1 MTMGERIAHKRK
13 ELGLSQEALGAEL
26 GVSRQSIYKWESG
39 AAVPEVDKLVAL
51 SRLFGVPVGWLLG
64 VEGPA
69 PEADAPAPEALT
81 EAQLRMVEEIASRYA
96 AALPRPLSRR
106 RRLGVKLAAA
116 GAAVCLAAGLGSLA
130 ARLERMDRQYQ
141 DLQNDMARL
150 ESSVNG
156 QIGSMAG
163 RVEEI
168 LKDQNSLLADYGAEL
183 VSANLEENR
192 GVFSVWAVPRT
203 YTEGMTVQFSADN
216 GTGGIQNVQA
226 QSAPG
231 GGFTGTLACRLTD
244 RIAISVVFTDTGG
257 TRSTQ
262 LLEEFQGLYSASLPA
277 ADIDSDGAGGLLGLR
292 VEEDLA
298 ILPEVLVT
306 VWPKASGETA
316 HPALGRAELAE
327 IRVGL
332 FRNQIL
338 LTWLEDL
345 EDGTFRLPAGR
356 QAALTKE
363 TDTLQF
369 AAVVTDEYGRQAVY
383 ADIPCIVSAGEL
395 TWPSAADLSD
405 HDPAHWQY

>member
-1 MTMGERIAHKRK
+1 MTMGERIAQKRK
-13 ELGLSQEALGAEL
+13 ELGLSQEALGEQL

-69 PEADAPAPEALT
+69 PASDGPEPEELT

-96 AALPRPLSRR
+96 AALPKPLSRR

-141 DLQNDMARL
+141 DLQNDVARL

-168 LKDQNSLLADYGAEL
+168 LKAQNSLLADYGAEL
-183 VSANLEENR
+183 FSADLEENR
-192 GVFSVWAVPRT
+192 GVFSVRAVPRT
-203 YTEGMTVQFSADN
+203 YTQGMTVQFSIDN
-216 GTGGIQNVQA
+216 GTGGVQTVRG

-231 GGFTGTLACRLTD
+231 GGFTAALACRLTD
-244 RIAISVVFTDTGG
+244 AITISAVLTDDAG

-277 ADIDSDGAGGLLGLR
+277 VEIYGG
-292 VEEDLA
+292 EDLPGLKA
-298 ILPEVLVT
+298 DESGLVTLPEVTVT
-306 VWPKASGETA
+306 VRPRASRETPEA
-316 HPALGRAELAE
+316 ALGQSELASV
-327 IRVGL
+327 RVGL
-332 FRNQIL
+332 FRDQAL
-338 LTWLEDL
+338 LAWLEDL
-345 EDGTFRLPAGR
+345 GDGTFRLPAGR
-356 QAALTKE
+356 QAALTGE

-369 AAVVTDEYGRQAVY
+369 AAVVTDAYGRQAVY
-383 ADIPCIVSAGEL
+383 ADIPCILSAGEL
-395 TWPSAADLSD
+395 TWPAVSDLSG
-405 HDPAHWQY
+405 HDPANWQY

>member
-1 MTMGERIAHKRK
+1 MTMGERIAQKRR
-13 ELGLSQEALGAEL
+13 ELRLSQEALGEQL

-69 PEADAPAPEALT
+69 PASDGPAPEELT

-96 AALPRPLSRR
+96 AALPKPLSRR

-141 DLQNDMARL
+141 DLQNDVARL

-168 LKDQNSLLADYGAEL
+168 LKAQNSLLADYGAEL
-183 VSANLEENR
+183 FSANLEENR
-192 GVFSVWAVPRT
+192 AVFSVRAVPKT
-203 YTEGMTVQFSADN
+203 YTQGMTVQFSIDN
-216 GTGGIQNVQA
+216 GTGGVQTVRG

-231 GGFTGTLACRLTD
+231 GGFTAALACRLTD
-244 RIAISVVFTDTGG
+244 RITISAVLTDDAG

-277 ADIDSDGAGGLLGLR
+277 VEIYGG
-292 VEEDLA
+292 EDLPGLKA
-298 ILPEVLVT
+298 DGSGLVTLPEVTVT
-306 VWPKASGETA
+306 VRPRASDGTE
-316 HPALGRAELAE
+316 HPALGQSELASV
-327 IRVGL
+327 RVGL
-332 FRNQIL
+332 FRDQAL
-338 LTWLEDL
+338 LAWLEDL
-345 EDGTFRLPAGR
+345 GDGTFRLPAGR
-356 QAALTKE
+356 QAALTGE

-369 AAVVTDEYGRQAVY
+369 AAVVTDAYGRQAVY
-383 ADIPCIVSAGEL
+383 ADIPCILSAGTL
-395 TWPSAADLSD
+395 TWPAVSDLSG
-405 HDPAHWQY
+405 HDPANWQY

>member
-1 MTMGERIAHKRK
+1 MTMGERIAQKRK
-13 ELGLSQEALGAEL
+13 ELGLSQEALGEQL

-69 PEADAPAPEALT
+69 PASDGAAPEEDGSSAPEELT
-81 EAQLRMVEEIASRYA
+81 EAQLRMAEEIASRYA
-96 AALPRPLSRR
+96 AALPKPLSRR

-141 DLQNDMARL
+141 DLQNDVARL

-168 LKDQNSLLADYGAEL
+168 LKAQNSLLADYGAEPF
-183 VSANLEENR
+183 SANLEENR
-192 GVFSVWAVPRT
+192 ALFSVRAVPKT
-203 YTEGMTVQFSADN
+203 YTQGMTVQFSIDN
-216 GTGGIQNVQA
+216 GTGGVQTVRG

-231 GGFTGTLACRLTD
+231 GGFTAALACRLTD
-244 RIAISVVFTDTGG
+244 RITISAVLTDDAG

-277 ADIDSDGAGGLLGLR
+277 ARRPS
-292 VEEDLA
+292 
-298 ILPEVLVT
+298 
-306 VWPKASGETA
+306 
-316 HPALGRAELAE
+316 PAR
-327 IRVGL
+327 R
-332 FRNQIL
+332 
-338 LTWLEDL
+338 T
-345 EDGTFRLPAGR
+345 
-356 QAALTKE
+356 
-363 TDTLQF
+363 
-369 AAVVTDEYGRQAVY
+369 
-383 ADIPCIVSAGEL
+383 
-395 TWPSAADLSD
+395 PSSSRR
-405 HDPAHWQY
+405 W

>member
-1 MTMGERIAHKRK
+1 MTMGERIAQKRK
-13 ELGLSQEALGAEL
+13 ELGLSQEALGEQL

-69 PEADAPAPEALT
+69 PASDGAAPEELT

-96 AALPRPLSRR
+96 AALPKPLSRR

-141 DLQNDMARL
+141 DLQNDVARL

-168 LKDQNSLLADYGAEL
+168 LKAQNSLLADYGAEL
-183 VSANLEENR
+183 FSADLEENR
-192 GVFSVWAVPRT
+192 GVFSVRAVPKT
-203 YTEGMTVQFSADN
+203 YTQGMTVQFSIDN
-216 GTGGIQNVQA
+216 GTGGVQTVRG

-231 GGFTGTLACRLTD
+231 GGFTAALACRLTD
-244 RIAISVVFTDTGG
+244 RITISAVLTDDAG

-262 LLEEFQGLYSASLPA
+262 LLEEFRGLYSASLPA
-277 ADIDSDGAGGLLGLR
+277 VEIYGGENLPGLKADGSGL
-292 VEEDLA
+292 VT
-298 ILPEVLVT
+298 LPEVTVT
-306 VWPKASGETA
+306 VRPRASDGTE
-316 HPALGRAELAE
+316 HPALGQSELASV
-327 IRVGL
+327 RVGL
-332 FRNQIL
+332 FRDQAL
-338 LTWLEDL
+338 LAWLEDL
-345 EDGTFRLPAGR
+345 GDGTFRLPAGR
-356 QAALTKE
+356 QAALTGE

-369 AAVVTDEYGRQAVY
+369 AAVVTDAYGRQAVY
-383 ADIPCIVSAGEL
+383 ADIPCILSAGEL
-395 TWPSAADLSD
+395 TWPAVSDLSG
-405 HDPAHWQY
+405 HDPANWQY

>member
-1 MTMGERIAHKRK
+1 MTMGERIAQKRK

-96 AALPRPLSRR
+96 AALPKPLSRR

-130 ARLERMDRQYQ
+130 ARLERMDLQYQ
-141 DLQNDMARL
+141 DLQRDMARL

-168 LKDQNSLLADYGAEL
+168 LKNRNSLLADGSAEL

-192 GVFSVWAVPRT
+192 GVFSVRAVPRT
-203 YTEGMTVQFSADN
+203 YTEGMTVQFSIDN
-216 GTGGIQNVQA
+216 GTGGVQTVPG

-231 GGFTGTLACRLTD
+231 GGFTAALSCRLTD
-244 RIAISVVFTDTGG
+244 AIAISAVFTDDAG

-277 ADIDSDGAGGLLGLR
+277 VEIYGGENLPGLEADGSGL
-292 VEEDLA
+292 VT
-298 ILPEVLVT
+298 LPEMVVT
-306 VWPKASGETA
+306 VRPRTGRETPEA
-316 HPALGRAELAE
+316 ALGQAEPAS
-327 IRVGL
+327 VQAGL
-332 FRNQIL
+332 FRNQSL
-338 LTWLEDL
+338 LAWLEDL
-345 EDGTFRLPAGR
+345 GDGTFRLPAGH

-363 TDTLQF
+363 TDTLQL
-369 AAVVTDEYGRQAVY
+369 AAVVTDAYGRQAVY
-383 ADIPCIVSAGEL
+383 ADIPCILSGGFLA
-395 TWPSAADLSD
+395 WPTAADLSD
-405 HDPAHWQY
+405 HDPANWQYW